1 MLRAVVLTHRTT
13 RDAGAVAQ
21 RLLDDGLGADQVRI
35 VHNPTAPG
43 QAPPWAPGGVEVVQA
58 PRNLGYAGGM
68 NLGIE
73 EALGAGADLLLLL
86 SHDAEFEP
94 GTIAALTGAAADHP
108 RFGVVGPELRDTAT
122 GEMFSYGIRMTRF
135 GATSHMTTPPPAE
148 DGLYPCDAV
157 DGAFQLVRAEMLEE
171 VGRFDERLFAYA
183 EEAELHLRARRAG
196 WRIGVVA
203 GVRAGQDI
211 GGLGR
216 PGPYAYLMARNG
228 VHLARI
234 VAGRPGVAAGV
245 ARFAFYAAVY
255 ARRLLDPRRSAAS
268 RLQARAYIAGVGR
281 GLADYFRGRWGAPPA
296 DLLGMGDLRAP

>member
-21 RLLDDGLGADQVRI
+21 RLLDDGVGAEQIRV

-43 QAPPWAPGGVEVVQA
+43 QAPPWAPDGVEVVQA
-58 PRNLGYAGGM
+58 DRNLGYAGGM

-73 EALGAGADLLLLL
+73 AALAAGADLLLLL
-86 SHDAEFEP
+86 SHDAEFAP
-94 GTIAALTGAAADHP
+94 GTIGALADAAERHP
-108 RFGVVGPELRDTAT
+108 RFGVVAPELRDTAR
-122 GEMFSYGIRMTRF
+122 GEMFSYGATMNRL
-135 GATSHMTTPPPAE
+135 GATRHMTAPPRAE

-157 DGAFQLVRAEMLEE
+157 DGAFMLVRAAMLEE

-203 GVRAGQDI
+203 GVEAGQDV

-228 VHLARI
+228 VHLARLA
-234 VAGRPGVAAGV
+234 AGPAGVAAGV

-268 RLQARAYIAGVGR
+268 RLQARAYVAGVRR
-281 GLADYFRGRWGAPPA
+281 GLADYFRGRWGPPPA
-296 DLLGMGDLRAP
+296 DLPGMGDLRAP